1 MVIVK
6 SLIILYKFLYEL
18 NICLNT
24 LIGMRIWYH
33 TNLLLMQQINYI
45 SQHSTY
51 YLLNT
56 CYIKYIMCIFL
67 KTKRVNNYK
76 HFNDNNCLSE
86 KYFLQK
92 MN

>member
-18 NICLNT
+18 TINICLNT

-51 YLLNT
+51 YLLAT
-56 CYIKYIMCIFL
+56 L
-67 KTKRVNNYK
+67 T
-76 HFNDNNCLSE
+76 LSTACA
-86 KYFLQK
+86 FF
-92 MN
+92 